1 MTPLTEP
8 RKASP
13 DVFLELVTRLEVV
26 LNSEEATWRRFKQV
40 LRREEDE
47 LITLDPY
54 VLERTT
60 AEKDS
65 IALEA
70 RLHGE
75 SRVELTRALA
85 TALGEDPGAAR
96 LSDLLAQVGD
106 GARDLLDRSLRLRA
120 LVESTRALLAA
131 NAQFANRSLGRVQDT
146 LRLLGQAI
154 PEVETYGPGG
164 ANERSAGRGRLIRAS
179 I

>member
-1 MTPLTEP
+1 MNANG
-8 RKASP
+8 ASHASSA
-13 DVFLELVTRLEVV
+13 DVVLELITRIEVV
-26 LNSEEATWRRFKQV
+26 LKVEEGTWRRFKQV

-47 LITLDPY
+47 LITLDPRA
-54 VLERTT
+54 LQQTT
-60 AEKDS
+60 AEKEA

-85 TALGEDPGAAR
+85 TALGEGPGDAR
-96 LSDLLAQVGD
+96 LSLLLAKVGE
-106 GARDLLDRSLRLRA
+106 GARDLRDRSLRLKA

-131 NAQFANRSLGRVQDT
+131 NEQFAQRSLGRVQDT
-146 LRLLGQAI
+146 LRMLGQGI
-154 PEVETYGPGG
+154 PEVETYGPAGG
-164 ANERSAGRGRLIRAS
+164 NESSAGRGRLIRAS